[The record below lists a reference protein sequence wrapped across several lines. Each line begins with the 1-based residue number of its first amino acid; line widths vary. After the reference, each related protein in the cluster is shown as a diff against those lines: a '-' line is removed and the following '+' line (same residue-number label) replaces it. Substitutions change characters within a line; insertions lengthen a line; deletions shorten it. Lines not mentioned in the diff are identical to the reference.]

1 MASARQE
8 PSARPLRGPRTLDAD
23 ALAEHQRQRL
33 HQAAAQL
40 FTERGFS
47 AATVQDLATAAGVST
62 GTFYALFTEGK
73 SELALEACDAG
84 TQAACESLRERPASN
99 EAELQG
105 RLAAVLTA
113 VVDIIVADVATAR
126 LALVDVAAVGQRGLV
141 RRHALSVGLQDLLRQ
156 AATVDGSSV
165 LSEAALTALAG
176 GTLRVFDGH
185 LRAGRLRPL
194 KPAAHELAAWGA
206 MYETAVPRRL
216 AAPNPL
222 LMASTPPTSHQ
233 PPHPLPR
240 GRHGL
245 PPTFVRRNQRARIL
259 EAVLAVSA
267 EQGFEAVSIRELFTA
282 AGLSPEAFY
291 EHFTTK
297 EDAWETAFDQA
308 FVALFGAVWHAA
320 LPHRDRPAKV
330 IAAVGAAL
338 GLLASEP
345 GYARLLLVDAPS
357 AGRAGQPAIDNA
369 LQAFA
374 RLLTRATADQHAEQ
388 QPKLLP
394 LAMAAGIAEL
404 AAGWVIDGRTAQLPA
419 LQAPLVELILTPA
432 LGLPAA
438 ARAADS
444 AARATP
450 AGTGTDDRR
459 RLMDAV
465 AVTAQREGLE
475 AAALSDVAQR
485 AGVELDVAHTLFTD
499 QLDVAIQALDAW
511 TGQLVVVAAGGFL
524 SAAGDPP
531 LAAHQALQAAIGH
544 IARTPALAALAV
556 SDDPALAQA
565 FSGLRARYIAL
576 FFSLIAGQ
584 VPATEQRAP
593 QPFAA
598 LEIVLDG
605 ILAVLRRFARE
616 DRIGE
621 LTAELPALSRQVLTP
636 FFGADEAQRIAEL
649 SAASSPR

>member
-8 PSARPLRGPRTLDAD
+8 PSALPLRGPRALDAE
-23 ALAEHQRQRL
+23 ALAEHQRHRL
-33 HQAAAQL
+33 HEAAAQL
-40 FTERGFS
+40 FTDHGFS
-47 AATVQDLATAAGVST
+47 ATTVQDLATAAGVST

-73 SELALEACDAG
+73 AELALEACDAG
-84 TQAACESLRERPASN
+84 VQAACETLRERPASDDGV
-99 EAELQG
+99 LRD

-113 VVDIIVADVATAR
+113 VVEIILADVPTAR
-126 LALVDVAAVGQRGLV
+126 LALVDVAAVGQAGLA

-156 AATVDGSSV
+156 AATVDGSSA

-194 KPAAHELAAWGA
+194 RPAALDLATWGA
-206 MYETAVPRRL
+206 MYETTIPRRL

-222 LMASTPPTSHQ
+222 LMSSTTPATQ
-233 PPHPLPR
+233 TPPHPLPR

-245 PPTFVRRNQRARIL
+245 PPGFVRRNQRNRIL

-267 EQGFEAVSIRELFTA
+267 RPGFDAASIRDLFVA

-297 EDAWETAFDQA
+297 EDAWATAFDQA
-308 FVALFGAVWHAA
+308 FVALFGAAWHAA
-320 LPHRDRPAKV
+320 LPHRDRAAKV
-330 IAAVGAAL
+330 SAAVGAAL

-345 GYARLLLVDAPS
+345 GYARLLLVDAPTV
-357 AGRAGQPAIDNA
+357 GRAGQPAIDEA
-369 LQAFA
+369 LAAFA
-374 RLLTRATADQHAEQ
+374 RLLTRATSGADEL
-388 QPKLLP
+388 PKLLP

-404 AAGWVIDGRTAQLPA
+404 AAGWVLDGRTAQLPA

-432 LGLPAA
+432 IGLTAA
-438 ARAADS
+438 ARAAD
-444 AARATP
+444 AATRATP
-450 AGTGTDDRR
+450 AGTGIDDRR

-475 AAALSDVAQR
+475 AAGLSDVAQR

-499 QLDVAIQALDAW
+499 ELDVAVQALDAW
-511 TGQLVVVAAGGFL
+511 AGQLVVVAAGAFL
-524 SAAGDPP
+524 GAAGDPP
-531 LAAHQALQAAIGH
+531 LAAHQALQAAVAH

-565 FSGLRARYIAL
+565 VAGLRDRYIAL

-584 VPATEQRAP
+584 VPATEQQAP

-616 DRIGE
+616 DRVGE
-621 LTAELPALSRQVLTP
+621 LPAELPTLSRQVLTP
-636 FFGADEAQRIAEL
+636 FFGADEAQRIAGL
-649 SAASSPR
+649 TAAISPPH

>member
-1 MASARQE
+1 
-8 PSARPLRGPRTLDAD
+8 LRGPRTLDAD
-23 ALAEHQRQRL
+23 ALAEHQRLRL

-40 FTERGFS
+40 FTERGFG
-47 AATVQDLATAAGVST
+47 ATTVQDLATAAGVST

-73 SELALEACDAG
+73 AELALEACDAG
-84 TQAACESLRERPASN
+84 TQAACATLRARPASDD
-99 EAELQG
+99 AELQV
-105 RLAAVLTA
+105 RLTAVLTT
-113 VVDIIVADVATAR
+113 VVDIILADVAAAR
-126 LALVDVAAVGQRGLV
+126 LALVDVAAVGQSGLV

-156 AATVDGSSV
+156 AATVDGGTV
-165 LSEAALTALAG
+165 MSEAALTALAG

-222 LMASTPPTSHQ
+222 LMASTPPPSHQ

-245 PPTFVRRNQRARIL
+245 PPSFVRRNQRTRIL

-267 EQGFEAVSIRELFTA
+267 QQGFEATSIRELFAA

-297 EDAWETAFDQA
+297 EEAWETAFDQA
-308 FVALFGAVWHAA
+308 FVALFGAAWHAA

-357 AGRAGQPAIDNA
+357 AGRAGQPTIDNA

-374 RLLTRATADQHAEQ
+374 RLLTRATAGPAAEQQ

-404 AAGWVIDGRTAQLPA
+404 AASWVIDGRTAQLPA

-438 ARAADS
+438 SRAADS
-444 AARATP
+444 ATRTTP

-499 QLDVAIQALDAW
+499 QLDVAVQALDAW

-621 LTAELPALSRQVLTP
+621 LTAELPTLSRQVLTP

-649 SAASSPR
+649 SAASSSR

>member
-23 ALAEHQRQRL
+23 ALAEHQRLRL
-33 HQAAAQL
+33 HQAAARL
-40 FTERGFS
+40 FTDRGYS
-47 AATVQDLATAAGVST
+47 ATTVQDLATEAGVST
-62 GTFYALFTEGK
+62 GTFYTLFDGGK
-73 SELALEACDAG
+73 GALALEACDAAI
-84 TQAACESLRERPASN
+84 QAACEHLRARPIADGT
-99 EAELQG
+99 LQE

-113 VVDIIVADVATAR
+113 VVEIIVADVVAAR
-126 LALVDVAAVGQRGLV
+126 LALVDIAAVGQDGLV

-156 AATVDGSSV
+156 AATVDGSPV

-176 GTLRVFDGH
+176 GTLRIFDGH

-194 KPAAHELAAWGA
+194 KPAAFDLAAWGA

-222 LMASTPPTSHQ
+222 LMASPTVAAHQ

-245 PPTFVRRNQRARIL
+245 PPSFVRRNQRTRIL

-267 EQGFEAVSIRELFTA
+267 QPGFETATIRELFAA

-291 EHFTTK
+291 EHFATK
-297 EDAWETAFDQA
+297 EDAWATAFDQA
-308 FVALFGAVWHAA
+308 FVALFGAAWHAA
-320 LPHRDRPAKV
+320 LPHRTRPAKV
-330 IAAVGAAL
+330 NAAVGAAL

-357 AGRAGQPAIDNA
+357 AGRAGQPAIDDA
-369 LQAFA
+369 LQAFG
-374 RLLTRATADQHAEQ
+374 RLLTRATAGPTEH
-388 QPKLLP
+388 PKLLP
-394 LAMAAGIAEL
+394 PAMAAGIAEL
-404 AAGWVIDGRTAQLPA
+404 AAGWVLDGRTAQLPA

-432 LGLPAA
+432 LGLTAA
-438 ARAADS
+438 AQAADS
-444 AARATP
+444 ATRATP
-450 AGTGTDDRR
+450 AVAGTDDRR

-465 AVTAQREGLE
+465 AATALREGLE
-475 AAALSDVAQR
+475 ATTLSDVAQR

-499 QLDVAIQALDAW
+499 ELDVAVQALDAW
-511 TGQLVVVAAGGFL
+511 TGQLVVMAAGGFL

-531 LAAHQALQAAIGH
+531 LAAHQALQAAVTH

-565 FSGLRARYIAL
+565 FSGLRERYIAL

-584 VPATEQRAP
+584 VPAAEQRAP

-598 LEIVLDG
+598 LEVVLDG

-616 DRIGE
+616 DRIPE
-621 LTAELPALSRQVLTP
+621 LSAELPTLSRQCLTP

-649 SAASSPR
+649 SAAASPPR

>member
-8 PSARPLRGPRTLDAD
+8 PSARPSRGRLGFDAETLAD
-23 ALAEHQRQRL
+23 DQRLRL

-40 FTERGFS
+40 FTDRGYS
-47 AATVQDLATAAGVST
+47 ATTVQELATAAGVST
-62 GTFYALFTEGK
+62 GTFYTLFAGK
-73 SELALEACDAG
+73 SELALEACD
-84 TQAACESLRERPASN
+84 TNVQAVCEALRERPIDDD
-99 EAELQG
+99 ELQD

-113 VVDIIVADVATAR
+113 VVEIILADVAAAR
-126 LALVDVAAVGQRGLV
+126 LALVDVAAVGQGGLV
-141 RRHALSVGLQDLLRQ
+141 RRHALSVGLQDVLRQ
-156 AATVDGSSV
+156 AATVEDRPV
-165 LSEAALTALAG
+165 MSEAALAALAG

-194 KPAAHELAAWGA
+194 RPAALELAAWGA
-206 MYETAVPRRL
+206 MYETASPRRL

-222 LMASTPPTSHQ
+222 LMAPSVPEARTPPHA
-233 PPHPLPR
+233 LPR

-245 PPTFVRRNQRARIL
+245 PPGFVRRNQRNRIL
-259 EAVLAVSA
+259 EAVHAISA
-267 EQGFEAVSIRELFTA
+267 QPGFEVATIRELFAA

-308 FVALFGAVWHAA
+308 FVALFGAAWHAA

-330 IAAVGAAL
+330 SAAVGAAL
-338 GLLASEP
+338 ALLASEP

-357 AGRAGQPAIDNA
+357 AGRAGLPAIDNA

-374 RLLTRATADQHAEQ
+374 RLLTRATAGPDE
-388 QPKLLP
+388 QPKHLP

-432 LGLPAA
+432 LGLTAA
-438 ARAADS
+438 ARAADAGS
-444 AARATP
+444 RAVP
-450 AGTGTDDRR
+450 AGAGIDDRR

-465 AVTAQREGLE
+465 AETAQRDGLE
-475 AAALSDVAQR
+475 AAELSDVAQR

-499 QLDVAIQALDAW
+499 ERDVAVQALDAW
-511 TGQLVVVAAGGFL
+511 AGQLVVVAAGAFL
-524 SAAGDPP
+524 GAAGDPP
-531 LAAHQALQAAIGH
+531 LAAHQALQAAVSH

-556 SDDPALAQA
+556 SDDPVLARSV
-565 FSGLRARYIAL
+565 SGLRERYIAL

-584 VPATEQRAP
+584 VPATEQQAP

-598 LEIVLDG
+598 LGIVLDG
-605 ILAVLRRFARE
+605 IMAVLRRFARE
-616 DRIGE
+616 ERIGE
-621 LTAELPALSRQVLTP
+621 LPAELPTLSRQVLTP

-649 SAASSPR
+649 SAAASPPR

>member
-1 MASARQE
+1 MHE
-8 PSARPLRGPRTLDAD
+8 
-23 ALAEHQRQRL
+23 
-33 HQAAAQL
+33 AAAQL

-47 AATVQDLATAAGVST
+47 ATTVQDLATTAGVST
-62 GTFYALFTEGK
+62 GTFYALFDGGK
-73 SELALEACDAG
+73 QELALEACDAA
-84 TQAACESLRERPASN
+84 TQTACEALRGRPAGDG
-99 EAELQG
+99 AEL
-105 RLAAVLTA
+105 RDRFADLLTA
-113 VVDIIVADVATAR
+113 VVEIILADVAAAR
-126 LALVDVAAVGQRGLV
+126 LALVDVAAVGQGGLV

-156 AATVDGSSV
+156 AATVDGLPV

-176 GTLRVFDGH
+176 GTLRIFDSH
-185 LRAGRLRPL
+185 LRAGRLRTL
-194 KPAAHELAAWGA
+194 KPAALDLAAWGA
-206 MYETAVPRRL
+206 LYETPAPRRL
-216 AAPNPL
+216 AVPNPL
-222 LMASTPPTSHQ
+222 LMASTPSLNRQ
-233 PPHPLPR
+233 SPHPLPR

-245 PPTFVRRNQRARIL
+245 PPGFVRRNQRTRIL

-267 EQGFEAVSIRELFTA
+267 QPGFEAASIRELFTA

-308 FVALFGAVWHAA
+308 FVALFGAAWHAA

-330 IAAVGAAL
+330 SAAVGAAL

-357 AGRAGQPAIDNA
+357 AGRAGQPAIDDA
-369 LQAFA
+369 LAAFA
-374 RLLTRATADQHAEQ
+374 RLLTRATSAPAE

-404 AAGWVIDGRTAQLPA
+404 AAGWVLDGRTAQLPA

-432 LGLPAA
+432 LGLTAA

-444 AARATP
+444 ATRATP
-450 AGTGTDDRR
+450 AGTGIDDRR

-465 AVTAQREGLE
+465 AITAQREGLK
-475 AAALSDVAQR
+475 AAGLSDVAQL

-499 QLDVAIQALDAW
+499 ELDVAVQALDAW
-511 TGQLVVVAAGGFL
+511 AGQLVVVAAGAFL
-524 SAAGDPP
+524 GAAGDPP
-531 LAAHQALQAAIGH
+531 LAAHQALQAAVSH

-556 SDDPALAQA
+556 SDDPVLAQA
-565 FSGLRARYIAL
+565 VAGLRDRYIAL

-584 VPATEQRAP
+584 VPATQQQAP

-616 DRIGE
+616 DRIPE
-621 LTAELPALSRQVLTP
+621 LTAELPTLSRQVLTP
-636 FFGADEAQRIAEL
+636 FFGAGEARRIAEL
-649 SAASSPR
+649 SVVASPPR

>member
-8 PSARPLRGPRTLDAD
+8 PTARPSRGRFDSDAE
-23 ALAEHQRQRL
+23 ALADDQRQRL
-33 HQAAAQL
+33 HQAAARL
-40 FTERGFS
+40 FTDRGYS
-47 AATVQDLATAAGVST
+47 ATTVQELATAAGVST
-62 GTFYALFTEGK
+62 GTFYTLFDGK
-73 SELALEACDAG
+73 SELALEACDASIA
-84 TQAACESLRERPASN
+84 AACDALRERPIDDD
-99 EAELQG
+99 ELQD

-113 VVDIIVADVATAR
+113 MVEIILADVAAAR
-126 LALVDVAAVGQRGLV
+126 LALVDVAAVGQGGLV
-141 RRHALSVGLQDLLRQ
+141 RRHALSVGLQDVLRQ
-156 AATVDGSSV
+156 AATVEGRPV
-165 LSEAALTALAG
+165 MSEAALTALAG

-194 KPAAHELAAWGA
+194 RPAALDLAAWGA
-206 MYETAVPRRL
+206 MYETASPRRL

-222 LMASTPPTSHQ
+222 LTAPSVPEARTPPHA
-233 PPHPLPR
+233 LPR

-245 PPTFVRRNQRARIL
+245 PPGFVRRNQRNRIL
-259 EAVLAVSA
+259 DAVLAVSA
-267 EQGFEAVSIRELFTA
+267 QPGFETASIRELLAA

-297 EDAWETAFDQA
+297 EDAWATAFDQA
-308 FVALFGAVWHAA
+308 FVALFGAAWHAA

-330 IAAVGAAL
+330 SAAVGAAL

-357 AGRAGQPAIDNA
+357 AGPAGQPAIDDA

-374 RLLTRATADQHAEQ
+374 RLLTRATAGPVE

-404 AAGWVIDGRTAQLPA
+404 TAGWVIDGRTAQLPA

-432 LGLPAA
+432 LGLTAA
-438 ARAADS
+438 ARAAD
-444 AARATP
+444 AASRAVP
-450 AGTGTDDRR
+450 AGTGIDDRR

-465 AVTAQREGLE
+465 AETAQRDGLE
-475 AAALSDVAQR
+475 AAELSDVAQR

-499 QLDVAIQALDAW
+499 ELDVAVQALDAW
-511 TGQLVVVAAGGFL
+511 AGQLVVVAAGAFL
-524 SAAGDPP
+524 GAAGDPP
-531 LAAHQALQAAIGH
+531 LAAHQALQAAVSH
-544 IARTPALAALAV
+544 ISRTPALAALAV
-556 SDDPALAQA
+556 SDDPVLAQA
-565 FSGLRARYIAL
+565 VSGLRERYIAL

-584 VPATEQRAP
+584 VPATEQQAP

-621 LTAELPALSRQVLTP
+621 LAAELPTLSRQVLTP
-636 FFGADEAQRIAEL
+636 FFGAGEAQRIAEL
-649 SAASSPR
+649 SATASPPR

>member
-8 PSARPLRGPRTLDAD
+8 PSARPLRGPRTLDAG
-23 ALAEHQRQRL
+23 ALAGHQRRRL
-33 HQAAAQL
+33 HQAAALL
-40 FTERGFS
+40 FTDRGYS
-47 AATVQDLATAAGVST
+47 ATTVQDLATEAGVST
-62 GTFYALFTEGK
+62 GTFYILFAGGK
-73 SELALEACDAG
+73 PELALEACDAG
-84 TQAACESLRERPASN
+84 MQAACESLRARPIDAG
-99 EAELQG
+99 ELQD

-113 VVDIIVADVATAR
+113 VVEIILADAAAAR
-126 LALVDVAAVGQRGLV
+126 LALVDVAAVGQRGLL
-141 RRHALSVGLQDLLRQ
+141 RRQSLTIGLHDLLRQ
-156 AATVDGSSV
+156 AATVNGSPV
-165 LSEAALTALAG
+165 LSETALTVLAG
-176 GTLRVFDGH
+176 GTLRIFDGH

-194 KPAAHELAAWGA
+194 RPAALDLAAWGA
-206 MYETAVPRRL
+206 LYESAAPRRL
-216 AAPNPL
+216 PAPNPL
-222 LMASTPPTSHQ
+222 LMASQPEAPRQ

-245 PPTFVRRNQRARIL
+245 PPGFVRRNQRTRIL
-259 EAVLAVSA
+259 EAVLAVA
-267 EQGFEAVSIRELFTA
+267 AQPGFEAASIRELFAA

-291 EHFTTK
+291 EHFSSK

-308 FVALFGAVWHAA
+308 FVALFGAAWHAA

-330 IAAVGAAL
+330 SAAVGAAL
-338 GLLASEP
+338 ALLAAEP

-357 AGRAGQPAIDNA
+357 AGRAGQPAIDDA
-369 LQAFA
+369 LQAFS
-374 RLLTRATADQHAEQ
+374 RLLTRATAGPAE

-394 LAMAAGIAEL
+394 VAMAAGIAEL
-404 AAGWVIDGRTAQLPA
+404 VGGWVLDGRTAQLPA

-432 LGLPAA
+432 LGLRAA
-438 ARAADS
+438 SRAAD
-444 AARATP
+444 AASRAVP
-450 AGTGTDDRR
+450 AGTGIDDRR

-465 AVTAQREGLE
+465 AETAQRDGLD
-475 AAALSDVAQR
+475 AAGLSDVAQR

-499 QLDVAIQALDAW
+499 ELDVAVQALDAW
-511 TGQLVVVAAGGFL
+511 AGQLVVVAAGAFL
-524 SAAGDPP
+524 GAAGDPP
-531 LAAHQALQAAIGH
+531 LAAHQALQAAVSH

-565 FSGLRARYIAL
+565 VSGLRERYIAL

-598 LEIVLDG
+598 LEVVLDG

-616 DRIGE
+616 ERVPE
-621 LTAELPALSRQVLTP
+621 LTAELPTLSRQVLTP

-649 SAASSPR
+649 SAAASPPR

>member
-8 PSARPLRGPRTLDAD
+8 PAARPSRGSRALDAK
-23 ALAEHQRQRL
+23 ALADHQRHRL
-33 HQAAAQL
+33 HEAAAQL

-47 AATVQDLATAAGVST
+47 ATTVQELATAAGLST
-62 GTFYALFTEGK
+62 GTFYTLFDGGK
-73 SELALEACDAG
+73 AELALEACDAAV
-84 TQAACESLRERPASN
+84 QAGCKTLRERPVSDDS
-99 EAELQG
+99 ELRD

-113 VVDIIVADVATAR
+113 VVEIILADVAAAR
-126 LALVDVAAVGQRGLV
+126 LALIDVAAVGQDGLI

-156 AATVDGSSV
+156 AATVDGSPT

-194 KPAAHELAAWGA
+194 RPAALELAAWGA
-206 MYETAVPRRL
+206 MYETAAPRRL

-222 LMASTPPTSHQ
+222 LMTSTPPAAHQ

-245 PPTFVRRNQRARIL
+245 PPGFVRRNQRTRIL

-267 EQGFEAVSIRELFTA
+267 QPGFEAASIRELFAA

-308 FVALFGAVWHAA
+308 FVALFGAAWHAA
-320 LPHRDRPAKV
+320 LPHRDRTAKV
-330 IAAVGAAL
+330 SAAVGAAL

-357 AGRAGQPAIDNA
+357 AGRAGQPAIDDA
-369 LQAFA
+369 LAAFA
-374 RLLTRATADQHAEQ
+374 RLLTRATAGPAE

-432 LGLPAA
+432 IGLTAA
-438 ARAADS
+438 ARAAD
-444 AARATP
+444 AAVRTMP
-450 AGTGTDDRR
+450 AGTGIDDRR

-475 AAALSDVAQR
+475 ATGLSDVAQR

-499 QLDVAIQALDAW
+499 ELDVAVQALDAW
-511 TGQLVVVAAGGFL
+511 AGQMVVVAAGAFL
-524 SAAGDPP
+524 GAAGDPP
-531 LAAHQALQAAIGH
+531 LAAHQALQAAVSH

-556 SDDPALAQA
+556 SDDPVLAQA
-565 FSGLRARYIAL
+565 VSGLRERYIAL

-584 VPATEQRAP
+584 VPATEQQAP

-598 LEIVLDG
+598 LEIILDG
-605 ILAVLRRFARE
+605 IFAVLRRFARE
-616 DRIGE
+616 DHVGE
-621 LTAELPALSRQVLTP
+621 LPAELPTLSRQVLTP
-636 FFGADEAQRIAEL
+636 FFGAGEAQRIAEL
-649 SAASSPR
+649 SAAASPPR

>member
-1 MASARQE
+1 MASARQGQ
-8 PSARPLRGPRTLDAD
+8 SARPPRGALALDAEG
-23 ALAEHQRQRL
+23 LAEHQRRRL
-33 HQAAAQL
+33 HQAAARL
-40 FTERGFS
+40 FTDRGYGTT
-47 AATVQDLATAAGVST
+47 TVQDLATEAGVST
-62 GTFYALFTEGK
+62 GTFYTLFDGGK
-73 SELALEACDAG
+73 PALALEACDAA
-84 TQAACESLRERPASN
+84 TQAACETLRTRRGDAGD
-99 EAELQG
+99 LQD
-105 RLAAVLTA
+105 RLATVLTA
-113 VVDIIVADVATAR
+113 VVEIILADAPAAR
-126 LALVDVAAVGQRGLV
+126 LALVDIAAVGQGGLV
-141 RRHALSVGLQDLLRQ
+141 RRRALSVGLQDLLRQ
-156 AATVDGSSV
+156 AAIVDGGPV

-176 GTLRVFDGH
+176 ATLRVFDGH

-194 KPAAHELAAWGA
+194 KPAALDLAAWGA

-222 LMASTPPTSHQ
+222 LMASTPPTGHQ

-245 PPTFVRRNQRARIL
+245 PPGFVRRNQRTRIL
-259 EAVLAVSA
+259 EAVLAISA
-267 EQGFEAVSIRELFTA
+267 QPGFETATIRELFAA

-291 EHFTTK
+291 EHFATK
-297 EDAWETAFDQA
+297 EDAWATAFDQA
-308 FVALFGAVWHAA
+308 FVALFGAAWHAA

-330 IAAVGAAL
+330 SAAVGAAL

-357 AGRAGQPAIDNA
+357 AGRAGQPAIDDA

-374 RLLTRATADQHAEQ
+374 RLLTRATAGPGE

-404 AAGWVIDGRTAQLPA
+404 AAGWVLDGRTAQLPA

-432 LGLPAA
+432 IGLTAA
-438 ARAADS
+438 ARAAD
-444 AARATP
+444 AAVRATP
-450 AGTGTDDRR
+450 AATGTDDRR

-485 AGVELDVAHTLFTD
+485 AGVELDIAHTLFTD
-499 QLDVAIQALDAW
+499 ELDVAVQALDAW
-511 TGQLVVVAAGGFL
+511 AGQLVVVAAGGFL
-524 SAAGDPP
+524 GAAGDPP
-531 LAAHQALQAAIGH
+531 LAAHQALQAAVGH

-565 FSGLRARYIAL
+565 VAGLRDRYIAL

-605 ILAVLRRFARE
+605 IFAVLRRFTRE
-616 DRIGE
+616 DRISE
-621 LTAELPALSRQVLTP
+621 LPAELPTLSRQVLTP

-649 SAASSPR
+649 SVTASPPR

>member
-1 MASARQE
+1 MAPARQGQ
-8 PSARPLRGPRTLDAD
+8 SARPPRGALALDAE
-23 ALAEHQRQRL
+23 ALAEHQRLRL
-33 HQAAAQL
+33 HEAAAQL
-40 FTERGFS
+40 FTDRGYS
-47 AATVQDLATAAGVST
+47 ATTVQELATAAGVST
-62 GTFYALFTEGK
+62 GTFYALFAGK
-73 SELALEACDAG
+73 SELALEACDAIIG
-84 TQAACESLRERPASN
+84 AACTTLRERPYDHD
-99 EAELQG
+99 ELQG
-105 RLAAVLTA
+105 RLAAVLSA
-113 VVDIIVADVATAR
+113 VVEVIVADVAAAR
-126 LALVDVAAVGQRGLV
+126 LALVDVAAVGQPGLL
-141 RRHALSVGLQDLLRQ
+141 RRQSLTVGLHDLLRR
-156 AATVDGSSV
+156 AATVDGSPV
-165 LSEAALTALAG
+165 MSEAALTALTG

-194 KPAAHELAAWGA
+194 KPAALDLAAWGA
-206 MYETAVPRRL
+206 MYETAAPRRL

-222 LMASTPPTSHQ
+222 LMASPSSLADVAPPQ
-233 PPHPLPR
+233 ALPR

-245 PPTFVRRNQRARIL
+245 PPGFVRRNQRNRIL
-259 EAVLAVSA
+259 DAVLAVSA
-267 EQGFEAVSIRELFTA
+267 QQGFEATSIREVFAA

-291 EHFTTK
+291 EHFASK
-297 EDAWETAFDQA
+297 EEAWETAYDQA
-308 FVALFGAVWHAA
+308 FVALFGAAWHAA

-330 IAAVGAAL
+330 SAAVGAAL

-357 AGRAGQPAIDNA
+357 AGRAGQPAVDDA
-369 LQAFA
+369 LQAFT
-374 RLLTRATADQHAEQ
+374 RLLTRALAGPAD

-404 AAGWVIDGRTAQLPA
+404 AAGWVIAGRTAQLPA

-438 ARAADS
+438 GRAADS
-444 AARATP
+444 GSRAAP
-450 AGTGTDDRR
+450 AGTGIDDRR

-465 AVTAQREGLE
+465 AETAQREGLE
-475 AAALSDVAQR
+475 AAGLSDVAQR

-499 QLDVAIQALDAW
+499 ELDVAVQALDAW
-511 TGQLVVVAAGGFL
+511 AGQLVVVAAGAFL
-524 SAAGDPP
+524 GAAGDPP
-531 LAAHQALQAAIGH
+531 LAAHQALQAAVSH

-565 FSGLRARYIAL
+565 VSGLRERYIAL

-598 LEIVLDG
+598 LEVVLDG

-616 DRIGE
+616 DRVPE
-621 LTAELPALSRQVLTP
+621 LPAELPTLSRQVLTP

-649 SAASSPR
+649 SAAASPPR